1 MRRAAVAFLLGF
13 SLACGHTP
21 SAPADA
27 RTSTIGLDGHTN
39 ATPSLAARG
48 DRVVLTWTA
57 SQPDGSGADVFA
69 AVSTD
74 GGRTFGAPVRVND
87 RPGTAR
93 NSGEQAPRVAIDD
106 DTIAVVWAAK
116 QGSTSD
122 VMYARSTDGGRTFS
136 RGQAVHPAGLS
147 GLRGWASIAIDRDR
161 HIHVLWLDGRN
172 ATATPAMPMQMP
184 MSHAAHVHGGDH
196 ALDTSSPRQDLF
208 HATIDPDG
216 LISERLVAADV
227 CFCCKTAVVPRPDG
241 STFVAWRHIFPGS
254 ARDIGSA
261 LLLPA
266 SDAPAA
272 IARVSEDH
280 WHLEAC
286 PDDGPAAVVD
296 RTGGVHVAWPTLVDG
311 HKAVFYAHAA
321 DGRTFS
327 ARERVDADDANDAN
341 HPQIAL
347 TTGGRVVVLWDEATS
362 GGTAVLGREKNLETN
377 RWERQTAIAG
387 DGDNR
392 YPAAAISNAGLVIAW
407 TQKAASGSRIV
418 VEAMPQG

>member
-1 MRRAAVAFLLGF
+1 MRRAAATFLLMF
-13 SLACGHTP
+13 SLACGHAP

-27 RTSTIGLDGHTN
+27 RTSTIGLKDRAN

-48 DRVVLTWTA
+48 ERVVLTWTA
-57 SQPDGSGADVFA
+57 SQPDGSAADVFA
-69 AVSTD
+69 AVSTNS
-74 GGRTFGAPVRVND
+74 GRTFGAPVRVND

-106 DTIAVVWAAK
+106 ETIAVVWAAK

-136 RGQAVHPAGLS
+136 RGQAVHPTGLS

-161 HIHVLWLDGRN
+161 RIHVLWLDGRN
-172 ATATPAMPMQMP
+172 ATAAVSAPMPMP
-184 MSHAAHVHGGDH
+184 MSHAAHAHGGDH
-196 ALDTSSPRQDLF
+196 AMGASSPRQDLF

-216 LISERLVAADV
+216 RISEQLVAADV
-227 CFCCKTAVVPRPDG
+227 CFCCKTTVVPRPDG

-261 LLLPA
+261 LLSPA

-296 RTGGVHVAWPTLVDG
+296 SKGGVHIAWPTLVDG
-311 HKAVFYAHAA
+311 HKAIFYAHAA

-327 ARERVDADDANDAN
+327 TRERVDTDDAIDAN
-341 HPQIAL
+341 HPQMAL
-347 TTGGRVVVLWDEATS
+347 ASDGRVVVLWDEATS
-362 GGTAVLGREKNLETN
+362 GGTAVLAREKNVESN
-377 RWERQTAIAG
+377 RWERQAPIAR

-392 YPAAAISNAGLVIAW
+392 YPAAAVSNAGLVIAW
-407 TQKAASGSRIV
+407 TQKAALGSRIEV
-418 VEAMPQG
+418 VAGGL

>member
-1 MRRAAVAFLLGF
+1 MKRVAAAFLLVF
-13 SLACGHTP
+13 SLACGHAP

-27 RTSTIGLDGHTN
+27 RTATIGLDGRAN
-39 ATPSLAARG
+39 ATPSLATQG
-48 DRVVLTWTA
+48 DRAVITWTA

-69 AVSTD
+69 AVSAD
-74 GGRTFGAPVRVND
+74 DGRTFGPPVRVND
-87 RPGTAR
+87 QPGTAR
-93 NSGEQAPRVAIDD
+93 NSGEQAPRVAIAG

-136 RGQAVHPAGLS
+136 RGQAVHPPGLS

-161 HIHVLWLDGRN
+161 RIHVLWLDGRN
-172 ATATPAMPMQMP
+172 ATAASTPMQMP
-184 MSHAAHVHGGDH
+184 MSHAAHMHGGDH
-196 ALDTSSPRQDLF
+196 AMGTSSPRQDLF

-216 LISERLVAADV
+216 RISEHLVAANV
-227 CFCCKTAVVPRPDG
+227 CFCCKTAVAPRPDG
-241 STFVAWRHIFPGS
+241 STFVAWRHIFPSS

-261 LLLPA
+261 LL
-266 SDAPAA
+266 SQSSGTPAA

-296 RTGGVHVAWPTLVDG
+296 AKGGVHIAWPTLVDG
-311 HKAVFYAHAA
+311 HKAIFYAYAA

-327 ARERVDADDANDAN
+327 TRERVDTDDAIDAN
-341 HPQIAL
+341 HPQITL
-347 TTGGRVVVLWDEATS
+347 TADGRVVVLWDEATS
-362 GGTAVLGREKNLETN
+362 GGTAVLAREKALDTN
-377 RWERQTAIAG
+377 RWERQTLIAS

-392 YPAAAISNAGLVIAW
+392 YPAAAISNAGLVVAW

-418 VEAMPQG
+418 VAGGL

>member
-1 MRRAAVAFLLGF
+1 MKRAAAAFLLGS
-13 SLACGHTP
+13 SLACGHAP
-21 SAPADA
+21 SAPAGA
-27 RTSTIGLDGHTN
+27 RTSTIGLDGHAN

-57 SQPDGSGADVFA
+57 SQPDGGNADVFA

-74 GGRTFGAPVRVND
+74 DGRTFDAPVRVND
-87 RPGTAR
+87 QPGTAR

-106 DTIAVVWAAK
+106 DTIGVVWAAK

-161 HIHVLWLDGRN
+161 RIHVLWLDGRN
-172 ATATPAMPMQMP
+172 ATTAASTPTQMP
-184 MSHAAHVHGGDH
+184 MSHAAHTHGGDH
-196 ALDTSSPRQDLF
+196 AMGTSSPRQDLF

-216 LISERLVAADV
+216 RISEQLVAADV
-227 CFCCKTAVVPRPDG
+227 CFCCKTAVVPRSDG

-261 LLLPA
+261 LLSPT
-266 SDAPAA
+266 SDAPAT
-272 IARVSEDH
+272 IARVSDDH

-296 RTGGVHVAWPTLVDG
+296 RTGAVHIAWPTLVNG
-311 HKAVFYAHAA
+311 HKAIFYAYAA

-327 ARERVDADDANDAN
+327 SRERVDADDAIDAN

-347 TTGGRVVVLWDEATS
+347 TADGHVVVLWDEATS
-362 GGTAVLGREKNLETN
+362 SGTAVLARGKNFDTT
-377 RWERQTAIAG
+377 RWDRQTSIAS

-392 YPAAAISNAGLVIAW
+392 YPAAATSNAGLITAW
-407 TQKAASGSRIV
+407 TQKTAAGSRI
-418 VEAMPQG
+418 AIKSPQD

>member
-1 MRRAAVAFLLGF
+1 
-13 SLACGHTP
+13 
-21 SAPADA
+21 
-27 RTSTIGLDGHTN
+27 
-39 ATPSLAARG
+39 
-48 DRVVLTWTA
+48 
-57 SQPDGSGADVFA
+57 
-69 AVSTD
+69 VSTD

-122 VMYARSTDGGRTFS
+122 VMYSRSTDGGRTFS

-196 ALDTSSPRQDLF
+196 AMDTSSPRQDLF

-216 LISERLVAADV
+216 RISEQLVAANV
-227 CFCCKTAVVPRPDG
+227 CFCCKTAVVPRADG

-266 SDAPAA
+266 STAPAA

-327 ARERVDADDANDAN
+327 ARERVDADDAIDAN

-362 GGTAVLGREKNLETN
+362 GGTAVLAREKNLETN

-418 VEAMPQG
+418 METRLF